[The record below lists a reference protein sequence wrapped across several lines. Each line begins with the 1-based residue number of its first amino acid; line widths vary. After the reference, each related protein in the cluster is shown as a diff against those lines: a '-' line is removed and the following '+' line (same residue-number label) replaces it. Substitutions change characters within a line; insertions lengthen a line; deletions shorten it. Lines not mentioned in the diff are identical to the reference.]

1 MIDFYYWPTP
11 NGWKVSIML
20 EECGLPYRVVPVN
33 IGRGDQ
39 FKPEFLAISP
49 NNRMPAIVD
58 HDADGEVVSVFESG
72 AILLH
77 LAEKSGRFMP
87 TGRRGRKETL
97 EWLFWQV
104 GNLGPMA
111 GQLSHFVN
119 YAPRNDASGEH
130 VYSHQRYANE
140 YNRCLGVL
148 ERRLEGRAFILDE
161 YSIADMAS
169 WPWVLIAKPLGQKLD
184 EFPNVARWRDA
195 IKQRPAVQRGVD
207 LGKELR
213 RAAPPTEEERRI
225 LFNQTAQVVTSA
237 SGPPLTRE

>member
-20 EECGLPYRVVPVN
+20 EECGLEYRVIPVN
-33 IGRGDQ
+33 IGKGDQ

-49 NNRMPAIVD
+49 NARMPAIVD
-58 HDADGEVVSVFESG
+58 HDEPGGAMPIFESG

-77 LAEKSGRFMP
+77 LAEKSGCFAP
-87 TGRRGRKETL
+87 TDRRGRKEL
-97 EWLFWQV
+97 MEWLFWQV

-119 YAPRNDASGEH
+119 YAQGEH
-130 VYSHQRYANE
+130 PYSHQRYADE

-148 ERRLEGRAFILDE
+148 EGRLEGREFILGA
-161 YSIADMAS
+161 YSIADMIS
-169 WPWVLIAKPLGQKLD
+169 WPWVLIAKPLGQAIE
-184 EFPNVARWRDA
+184 EFPNVARWRAAVRD
-195 IKQRPAVQRGVD
+195 RPAVKRGVD

-213 RAAPPTEEERRI
+213 RSAPPTEEERKI
-225 LFNQTAQVVTSA
+225 LFNQTADA
-237 SGPPLTRE
+237 LRR

>member
-20 EECGLPYRVVPVN
+20 EETGLPYNLVPVN
-33 IGRGDQ
+33 IGKGDQ
-39 FKPEFLAISP
+39 FKPDFMAISP

-58 HDADGEVVSVFESG
+58 HDVPEGAPDGPLPIFESG

-77 LAEKSGRFMP
+77 LAEKAGRFMP
-87 TGRRGRKETL
+87 TDPRGRKEMM

-119 YAPRNDASGEH
+119 YAQGEH
-130 VYSHQRYANE
+130 AYSKQRYANE

-148 ERRLEGRAFILDE
+148 ERRLTGRDYILDA
-161 YSIADMAS
+161 YSIADMIS
-169 WPWVLIAKPLGQKLD
+169 WPWVLIAKPLGQPLD
-184 EFPNVARWRDA
+184 DFPLVARWREA
-195 IKQRPAVQRGVD
+195 VKSRPAVQRGVD

-213 RAAPPTEEERRI
+213 RAAPPTDAERAI
-225 LFNQTAQVVTSA
+225 LFNQTAQVLR
-237 SGPPLTRE
+237 G